1 MDLIMKSIQ
10 IVERLQYLHKQEK
23 EILSETIKL
32 LGEIRK
38 YKIFSDY
45 QCKDLLEFC
54 QKILGYTESQSHRRI
69 RALNL
74 IDRYEELDPSMPLT
88 HIMNAGNLFDKCGP
102 SISKEEKIEI
112 IGEIKNKPT
121 QEAKELLK
129 AKGREIQG
137 KDPLPKK
144 DFQTKIRKQDNKVIV
159 TFELTEEEYELVDSL
174 RKKNENLKDVFI
186 DSIKLNKELM
196 DRKKHAQVKN
206 PRKQKT
212 LKNKRTI
219 PADVKRAA
227 FQRSNGR
234 CSNCNTMKNLEYD
247 HKIPFALGGKSD
259 KDNIRLLCKNCNLRA
274 GIIVFGLEKMKLN
287 NRAERFKKSQS
298 DHKFISINQN
308 VFYDQ

>member
-1 MDLIMKSIQ
+1 MFKIQIRIDLIMKSIQ

-23 EILSETIKL
+23 EILSETIRL
-32 LGEIRK
+32 LGDIRK

-88 HIMNAGNLFDKCGP
+88 HIMNAGNFLDQCG
-102 SISKEEKIEI
+102 SKISKEEKIEI

-121 QEAKELLK
+121 QEAKEILK

-144 DFQTKIRKQDNKVIV
+144 DFQTKIRKENNKVIV
-159 TFELTEEEYELVDSL
+159 TFELTEEEFEMMDSL
-174 RKKNENLKDVFI
+174 RKGNENLKDVI
-186 DSIKLNKELM
+186 VDSMKINKELR

-206 PRKQKT
+206 PRKQKI
-212 LKNKRTI
+212 LINKRSI
-219 PADVKRAA
+219 PAEVKRAA
-227 FQRSNGR
+227 FEKSKGR
-234 CSNCNTMKNLEYD
+234 CSNCHTMKNLEYD

-259 KDNIRLLCKNCNLRA
+259 KENIRLLCKNCNLRA
-274 GIIVFGLEKMKLN
+274 GIKVFGIEKMTLN
-287 NRAERFKKSQS
+287 NRAERFKKIQ
-298 DHKFISINQN
+298 
-308 VFYDQ
+308 